1 MLVDHGLP
9 SSSFMRVITSSRLPT
24 CSQSHTRSRTTSTA
38 PELCYAELL
47 VRASRGADEHAV
59 PHWLVSPL
67 GMHPSQA

>member
-38 PELCYAELL
+38 TELRC
-47 VRASRGADEHAV
+47 DEHAV